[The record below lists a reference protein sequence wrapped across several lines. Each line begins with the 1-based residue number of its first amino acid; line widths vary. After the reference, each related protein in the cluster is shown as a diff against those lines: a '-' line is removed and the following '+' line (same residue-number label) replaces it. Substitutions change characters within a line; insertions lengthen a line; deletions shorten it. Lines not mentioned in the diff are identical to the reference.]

1 MRLFMSDDGTLLACK
16 IDQYLLEVTRVVKQE
31 AGENNFHI
39 LFQLIA
45 SITKDSGHHSARPS
59 PPKSSPSKV
68 EKGAYA
74 NVFDNSLL
82 EMLDLGNCSRFHFLS
97 SRGMGHTEV
106 PGLTDKEGWEVTL
119 GCLEALN
126 LEPQEL
132 TTMVRLLS
140 AVLHLGNVEINNS
153 DTGTSPSH
161 LSYLILLTCCENFM
175 LPFHF
180 IIHSGI

>member
-45 SITKDSGHHSARPS
+45 SISKDSTQHHSARPS
-59 PPKSSPSKV
+59 PPKSSPHKDVKAS
-68 EKGAYA
+68 GAFA
-74 NVFDNSLL
+74 NIFDSSLL

-97 SRGMGHTEV
+97 RGGGHTEV
-106 PGLTDKEGWEVTL
+106 PGLTDREGWDVTL

-132 TTMVRLLS
+132 TTMMRLLS
-140 AVLHLGNVEINNS
+140 AVLHLGNIEVNNP
-153 DTGTSPSH
+153 DTGR
-161 LSYLILLTCCENFM
+161 
-175 LPFHF
+175 
-180 IIHSGI
+180 